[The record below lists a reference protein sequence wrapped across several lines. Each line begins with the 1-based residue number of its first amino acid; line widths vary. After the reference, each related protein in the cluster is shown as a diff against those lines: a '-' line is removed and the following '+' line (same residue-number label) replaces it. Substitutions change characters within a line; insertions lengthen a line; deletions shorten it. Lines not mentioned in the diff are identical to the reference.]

1 MLAGPAYLI
10 TVGKTSAEKRL
21 LRADTVWEAKSPRTA
36 RNSTVQ
42 LGRSGEERE
51 SPHAAH
57 TPLPPLT
64 VSQGSGPHQPSL
76 SCSCTW
82 KLGVIGCP
90 RSKLLLINCAPIL
103 QPHGP

>member
-10 TVGKTSAEKRL
+10 TVGKTSAEKKL

-42 LGRSGEERE
+42 LGRSGEEE
-51 SPHAAH
+51 SLPCCPHA
-57 TPLPPLT
+57 LPPLT

-76 SCSCTW
+76 SAPA
-82 KLGVIGCP
+82 LGSWG
-90 RSKLLLINCAPIL
+90 S
-103 QPHGP
+103 